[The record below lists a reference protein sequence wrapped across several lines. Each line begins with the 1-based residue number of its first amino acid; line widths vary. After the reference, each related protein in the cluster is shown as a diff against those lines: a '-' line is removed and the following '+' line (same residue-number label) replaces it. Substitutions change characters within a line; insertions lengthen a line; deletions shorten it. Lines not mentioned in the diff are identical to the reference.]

1 MKYIKILLLVTCL
14 TIFIQANDIKEIP
27 NIVEVNWVKN
37 NINNKRL
44 VIVDVRNYKEY
55 KKGHVKGAV
64 NIPSLQNLFDSNT
77 WKMPKLDF
85 LKELFSKAGID
96 NKSLVV
102 IYDNGEFLWA
112 ARLYWVL
119 DVLGHKNV
127 ALLRY
132 AYGKYLKEHLPI
144 STKDTKQKRKN
155 FVTRINNEQI
165 ETKLSVLLS
174 IGKKTIIDGRKKDNY
189 LGKKSIAKRYGH
201 IPTAL
206 NYACTN
212 NYQVTN
218 DGNKMK
224 DLSLLKK
231 VYKDIPKD
239 KPIILYCQGGAEA
252 ALNYIVLTQ
261 LGYKAAVYDGSW
273 KEWGNDKVVPVENPS
288 KK

>member
-1 MKYIKILLLVTCL
+1 MKNYKILLIIFF
-14 TIFIQANDIKEIP
+14 TIVSLFANNKKEIP
-27 NIVEVNWVKN
+27 NIVEVGWLKQNIKN
-37 NINNKRL
+37 PRL
-44 VIVDVRNYKEY
+44 VIVDLRDYKEY
-55 KKGHVKGAV
+55 KKGHIKNAV
-64 NIPSLQNLFDSNT
+64 NIPALQNLFNPDT
-77 WKMPKLDF
+77 WMMPKLDY
-85 LKELFSKAGID
+85 LKKLFSNAGID
-96 NKSLVV
+96 DSSIVV
-102 IYDNGEFLWA
+102 VYDNGEFMWA
-112 ARLYWVL
+112 ARLYWIL
-119 DVLGHKNV
+119 EVLGHKNV

-132 AYGKYLKEHLPI
+132 GYGKYIKEHLPI
-144 STKDTKQKRKN
+144 SIRDYKPKRKN
-155 FVTRINNEQI
+155 FIPRINNDQI

-174 IGKKTIIDGRKKDNY
+174 IGKKTIIDGREKDRH

-224 DLSLLKK
+224 DLKTLKK
-231 VYKDIPKD
+231 LYKDLPKD

-273 KEWGNDKVVPVENPS
+273 KEWGNDTSLPIENPS
-288 KK
+288 K